1 MWVKGWHNF
10 YYNQIVKNKI
20 VDKVGQQQILLIV
33 LGVIIVGLAI
43 AVSLQLFRAHS
54 IDEKRNL
61 LINEGSSLA
70 SAAMGYYKKPTSLGG
85 GGNSFIGWTVPPSMT
100 QTATGRFIAT
110 AYSDSL
116 VIIGTGNEVTTGTD
130 SVKVKITVLHNTYY
144 SAVIN

>member
-1 MWVKGWHNF
+1 M
-10 YYNQIVKNKI
+10 
-20 VDKVGQQQILLIV
+20 GQQQLLLI
-33 LGVIIVGLAI
+33 IIAAIVVGIAI
-43 AVSLQLFRAHS
+43 AVAITLFRAHS

-61 LINEGSSLA
+61 LMNEGSSLA

-85 GGNSFIGWTVPPSMT
+85 GGNSFIGWAVPPSMT
-100 QTATGRFIAT
+100 QTATGRFTAT